1 MGRPQPD
8 EYGRFESEYAHEEEK
23 ADLEERIRKIAA
35 LKEEKPKSMDKITD
49 AKIEAAAKAI
59 RDLYE
64 SLSAPEDATP
74 RQIAKVALEA
84 AAKVEG

>member
-1 MGRPQPD
+1 MGRSQPD

-23 ADLEERIRKIAA
+23 ADLEERDRKIAA
-35 LKEEKPKSMDKITD
+35 LKEEKPKVDKVTD

-64 SLSAPEDATP
+64 SLQAPEDATP
-74 RQIAKVALEA
+74 RQLAKVALEA
-84 AAKVEG
+84 AAKVEE